1 MYEWI
6 VNGITSFFVPRS
18 RQRTRSPPGT
28 ETPPS
33 SAAAPRLQSRV
44 SPAKRNYQRSVCCS
58 IQTSDTQTECSGI
71 KRPRRDGA
79 VSIVKKTLTGVTGF
93 FRFQNPF
100 TASHCETLKV
110 NSTSQALPA
119 TLSGDNNIQKKSPN
133 KCIKRMELNL
143 DNPGVSK
150 KEKAWKNFQPKIV
163 PMITKHNGAALCTY
177 SAEKSKG
184 RNPWR
189 PLQLLPSPLH
199 LNHTMMSSAAA
210 PSRSHRPSLAVEEAL
225 KENDKKHYRVLV
237 EMVSSK
243 YTKNHPLPFSRAKQY
258 MTSDASTKLPP
269 IAASPCTP
277 LWTDGCLTR
286 GGQEGWLESGFH
298 NSFKDYEER
307 KVDNL
312 LEVKEVVGR
321 LQTKYS
327 ERMDTSASLRV
338 KANLDNLA
346 PQPVDLDLSDEVA
359 TRLNL
364 MDCES
369 AVFIQPEGAR
379 AHQTLENMKDAEEF
393 PRLTREMNEDI
404 IKALGHGD
412 PDKVLCSAFKLRI
425 TQRDLSTLREHN
437 WLNDEVINFYMNLV
451 MARSDRE
458 GPLKVYAFSTFFF
471 PKLYTGGHEAVRRWT
486 KTVDLFQKDIVL
498 VPLHLGVHWSLAV
511 IDFRVKTVKYYDSVG
526 QSNEDICHILLHYLK
541 EEYKSKK
548 NKDLSVS
555 KWTVTSARTSEIP
568 LQHNNS
574 DCGVF
579 ACKYADYIAK
589 GRPITFTQR
598 HMPYFRKRMMWEILN
613 KTLL

>member
-44 SPAKRNYQRSVCCS
+44 SPAKRNYQS

-110 NSTSQALPA
+110 NSTSQVA

-163 PMITKHNGAALCTY
+163 PMITKHNSGAALCTY

-243 YTKNHPLPFSRAKQY
+243 YTKNHPLPFSRAKHIVMPFLTLMSFPKY
-258 MTSDASTKLPP
+258 RLVNHTYTIDICRIPDLSCPFIIRRTSDASTKLPP

-286 GGQEGWLESGFH
+286 GGQEGLGGQLSHQNVE
-298 NSFKDYEER
+298 K
-307 KVDNL
+307 
-312 LEVKEVVGR
+312 
-321 LQTKYS
+321 
-327 ERMDTSASLRV
+327 
-338 KANLDNLA
+338 
-346 PQPVDLDLSDEVA
+346 QPVDLDLSDEVA